1 MDNSIGNNLPRVK
14 IQNQFSIKE
23 MVYMFGPISRIEVA
37 ERLGLTLPTIT
48 TSVSS
53 MIKKGLFKEV
63 EQEYVTKSLGRRTM
77 LVDINENYKKV
88 MGVEIRGSVRY
99 VVIVDFRGNVIAS
112 AKDDT
117 PFTEY
122 KAAMESAASLSM
134 SLLENSSMTWDDLCG
149 VGLTVPGII
158 DKEEGKLVIHPGY
171 KWKDMENAFF
181 KKIVD
186 TLNIKCLQLK
196 TKRGIHF

>member
-63 EQEYVTKSLGRRTM
+63 EQENVTKSLGRRTM
-77 LVDINENYKKV
+77 LVDIDENYKKV
-88 MGVEIRGSVRY
+88 MGV
-99 VVIVDFRGNVIAS
+99 
-112 AKDDT
+112 
-117 PFTEY
+117 
-122 KAAMESAASLSM
+122 
-134 SLLENSSMTWDDLCG
+134 
-149 VGLTVPGII
+149 
-158 DKEEGKLVIHPGY
+158 
-171 KWKDMENAFF
+171 
-181 KKIVD
+181 
-186 TLNIKCLQLK
+186 
-196 TKRGIHF
+196 